1 MKCGACE
8 RPLTG
13 SYSSG
18 RSNKYGYYH
27 CPNQACRS
35 RNIPRQE
42 LESEFLKLI
51 EQLQP
56 KAEYLNLF
64 REIVLDVW
72 KDRQKE
78 TIKLVSALESRVT
91 ELKAKRQ
98 KLIEAFVY
106 QHSIEKSIYQEQLE
120 LIDDD
125 IALAQLDVHDAKLE
139 ELDIEAALNYAP
151 SALQNAAKFWIQ
163 CSSDQKQN
171 FQRVLFPEG
180 LVFDGE
186 SYRTAPTCIAFS
198 YLQDISEGKSNL
210 AFRTGVEPVSPA

>member
-56 KAEYLNLF
+56 KADYLNLF

-78 TIKLVSALESRVT
+78 TIKLVSTLESRVG

-139 ELDIEAALNYAP
+139 ELDIEAALNYAT

-186 SYRTAPTCIAFS
+186 SYRTAPTCIAFN
-198 YLQDISEGKSNL
+198 YLQGISEGKSSL
-210 AFRTGVEPVSPA
+210 ASRMGVEPVSPL

>member
-139 ELDIEAALNYAP
+139 ELDIEAALNYAT

-210 AFRTGVEPVSPA
+210 ASRTGVEPVSPA

>member
-1 MKCGACE
+1 M
-8 RPLTG
+8 
-13 SYSSG
+13 
-18 RSNKYGYYH
+18 
-27 CPNQACRS
+27 
-35 RNIPRQE
+35 
-42 LESEFLKLI
+42 I

-91 ELKAKRQ
+91 ELKARRQ

-106 QHSIEKSIYQEQLE
+106 QHSIDKTVYQEQLE
-120 LIDDD
+120 LIEDE

-139 ELDIEAALNYAP
+139 ELDIDAALNY
-151 SALQNAAKFWIQ
+151 STDALRNARRFWIQ
-163 CSSDQKQN
+163 CSADQKQN

-198 YLQDISEGKSNL
+198 YLKEISEGKTSL
-210 AFRTGVEPVSPA
+210 ASRTGVEPVSPP

>member
-1 MKCGACE
+1 M
-8 RPLTG
+8 
-13 SYSSG
+13 
-18 RSNKYGYYH
+18 
-27 CPNQACRS
+27 
-35 RNIPRQE
+35 
-42 LESEFLKLI
+42 I

-139 ELDIEAALNYAP
+139 ELDIEAALNYATN
-151 SALQNAAKFWIQ
+151 ALQNAAKFWIQ

-198 YLQDISEGKSNL
+198 YLQGISERKSSL
-210 AFRTGVEPVSPA
+210 ASRTGVEPVSPP

>member
-1 MKCGACE
+1 
-8 RPLTG
+8 
-13 SYSSG
+13 
-18 RSNKYGYYH
+18 
-27 CPNQACRS
+27 
-35 RNIPRQE
+35 
-42 LESEFLKLI
+42 LKLI

-72 KDRQKE
+72 KERRKE
-78 TIKLVSALESRVT
+78 TPKLVSTLENRVS

-106 QHSIEKSIYQEQLE
+106 QHSIDKSVYQEQLE
-120 LIDDD
+120 LLENE
-125 IALAQLDVHDAKLE
+125 IALVQLDAHEAKLE
-139 ELDIEAALNYAP
+139 ELDIEAALNYATDAP
-151 SALQNAAKFWIQ
+151 RNAARFWIQ
-163 CSSDQKQN
+163 CSADQKQN
-171 FQRVLFPEG
+171 FQRVLFPNG

-210 AFRTGVEPVSPA
+210 ASQSIPSWNQIISWLKEMETLRQIGA

>member
-1 MKCGACE
+1 M
-8 RPLTG
+8 
-13 SYSSG
+13 
-18 RSNKYGYYH
+18 
-27 CPNQACRS
+27 
-35 RNIPRQE
+35 
-42 LESEFLKLI
+42 I

-64 REIVLDVW
+64 TEIVLDVW
-72 KDRQKE
+72 KDRKKE

-139 ELDIEAALNYAP
+139 ELDIEAALNYAT

-210 AFRTGVEPVSPA
+210 ASRTGVEPVSPA